1 MELRNEIFSRENQSG
16 DRTKPL
22 RRSPALSVE
31 GCLSGIANEGCVSS
45 NRLSVVEVQ
54 NFINQL
60 YHCLHHRIGES
71 NTRDPSSVTIET
83 LYRWCEQIASG
94 MEYLTMKQ
102 VTISMA
108 IHKWN
113 GNDFGRGIIDNFL
126 DRPRWPCCSKHS
138 GVPGSRGEDIRF
150 WNVYKPLWRHFT

>member
-1 MELRNEIFSRENQSG
+1 MELLNETFSRENQSG

-31 GCLSGIANEGCVSS
+31 GGLSWTANEGCVSLD
-45 NRLSVVEVQ
+45 RLSVFEVQ
-54 NFINQL
+54 NFVNQL
-60 YHCLHHRIGES
+60 FHCLFRRIGES
-71 NTRDPSSVTIET
+71 VPRNPSSVTIQT

-108 IHKWN
+108 IHK
-113 GNDFGRGIIDNFL
+113 
-126 DRPRWPCCSKHS
+126 
-138 GVPGSRGEDIRF
+138 
-150 WNVYKPLWRHFT
+150 